1 MERHPSPPLDR
12 ERAEDRTLR
21 LLADE
26 AQQLAPRFE
35 RLENAAYQALN
46 NHRIQGAERTKLF
59 GKIMAELRR
68 REAIRKRADEQRRDA
83 MQPGPLRIQP
93 NVYKDAFA
101 HEKNQPP
108 DTYDIDAEEDAR
120 RSA

>member
-1 MERHPSPPLDR
+1 MERHPSPSLDR

-35 RLENAAYQALN
+35 RLETAAYQALT
-46 NHRIQGAERTKLF
+46 NHRVQGAERTKLF
-59 GKIMAELRR
+59 GKIMAELRK
-68 REAIRKRADEQRRDA
+68 REAIRRRADEQRRDA
-83 MQPGPLRIQP
+83 MQPGPLRLQP
-93 NVYKDAFA
+93 GAYKDAFA
-101 HEKNQPP
+101 HERSQPP
-108 DTYDIDAEEDAR
+108 ETYDIDAEEESR

>member
-1 MERHPSPPLDR
+1 MERHPSPSLDS

-35 RLENAAYQALN
+35 RLENAAYQALT
-46 NHRIQGAERTKLF
+46 NHRVQGTERTKLF
-59 GKIMAELRR
+59 GKIMAELRK
-68 REAIRKRADEQRRDA
+68 RETIRKQADERRRDE
-83 MQPGPLRIQP
+83 MQPG
-93 NVYKDAFA
+93 VYKDAYA
-101 HEKNQPP
+101 HESRQPP
-108 DTYDIDAEEDAR
+108 DTYDIDAEEEAR

>member
-1 MERHPSPPLDR
+1 MERHPSPQLGR

-35 RLENAAYQALN
+35 RLETAAYQALT
-46 NHRIQGAERTKLF
+46 NHRIQGAERTRMF
-59 GKIMAELRR
+59 GQIMAELRK
-68 REAIRKRADEQRRDA
+68 REAARKRADEHRRDE
-83 MQPGPLRIQP
+83 MRPGPARIQP
-93 NVYKDAFA
+93 GIFKDAYA
-101 HEKNQPP
+101 HERSQPP
-108 DTYDIDAEEDAR
+108 DTYDIDAEEEAR